1 VLFFCASV
9 QITVKHRRYFPSIVD
24 EKHENQVA
32 NTWVI
37 FRPRW
42 SISAT
47 FNSADSLQSA
57 TLLIS
62 VISKEVAVHAQSNLE
77 FSVLDSQ
84 QHFNENITLLHFVR
98 SYRHCNHRVILKAV
112 RMLSGCRH
120 ESVAVLTIMPS
131 GSQQEPH
138 DVVRTE
144 GPWWCREGPWWC
156 PEGPW
161 WCRQS
166 TVTKK
171 SPCILPS
178 WCQCLKMLYSANIC
192 SLQML
197 RLIRSDYLW
206 RKKQGR
212 RSIVT
217 YNLPHPSLMFHS
229 MV

>member
-1 VLFFCASV
+1 MLFFCASV
-9 QITVKHRRYFPSIVD
+9 QITVKHRGYFPSIVD

-32 NTWVI
+32 NTRVI

-138 DVVRTE
+138 DAVRTE
-144 GPWWCREGPWWC
+144 GSWWCREGPWWC

-161 WCRQS
+161 WCRGAVVMPWGAVVMPWGAVVVPS
-166 TVTKK
+166 ERRHKEVTLYIAVMM
-171 SPCILPS
+171 SM
-178 WCQCLKMLYSANIC
+178 LKDALLSK
-192 SLQML
+192 
-197 RLIRSDYLW
+197 YL
-206 RKKQGR
+206 
-212 RSIVT
+212 
-217 YNLPHPSLMFHS
+217 
-229 MV
+229 